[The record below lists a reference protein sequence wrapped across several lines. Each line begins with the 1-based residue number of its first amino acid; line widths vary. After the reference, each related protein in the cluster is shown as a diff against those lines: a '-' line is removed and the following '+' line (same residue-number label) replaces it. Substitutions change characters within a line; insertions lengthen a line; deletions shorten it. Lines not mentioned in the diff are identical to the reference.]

1 MRKTTIMS
9 NLYTNITFI
18 DCSVCSKPMPELR
31 LTKFG
36 YNFCIHCSDT
46 KPKKAINA
54 QFGEGDNTF
63 EDIVFIDD

>member
-1 MRKTTIMS
+1 
-9 NLYTNITFI
+9 
-18 DCSVCSKPMPELR
+18 MPELR